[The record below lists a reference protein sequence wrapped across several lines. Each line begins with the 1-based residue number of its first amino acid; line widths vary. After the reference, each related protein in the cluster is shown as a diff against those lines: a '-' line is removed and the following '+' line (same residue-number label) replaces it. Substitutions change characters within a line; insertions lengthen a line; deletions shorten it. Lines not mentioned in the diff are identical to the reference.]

1 MSDLEG
7 AGGRGEHFQ
16 VKQKQT
22 SSIKTEEEDEEE
34 EVMVVVVTR
43 KGSDCGR
50 SNGENQVVLSVLKT
64 VTRHCG
70 SGKTQFSVK
79 SLILI

>member
-34 EVMVVVVTR
+34 EVVTR
-43 KGSDCGR
+43 RGSDCGR
-50 SNGENQVVLSVLKT
+50 SNGKN
-64 VTRHCG
+64 
-70 SGKTQFSVK
+70 
-79 SLILI
+79 

>member
-7 AGGRGEHFQ
+7 AGGRGEHFE

-34 EVMVVVVTR
+34 EEEEVVVTCR
-43 KGSDCGR
+43 GSDCGR

-64 VTRHCG
+64 VTGHCG
-70 SGKTQFSVK
+70 SGKTRFSVK
-79 SLILI
+79 SLILT

>member
-34 EVMVVVVTR
+34 EEVVTR
-43 KGSDCGR
+43 RGSDCGR
-50 SNGENQVVLSVLKT
+50 SNGKN
-64 VTRHCG
+64 
-70 SGKTQFSVK
+70 
-79 SLILI
+79 

>member
-34 EVMVVVVTR
+34 EEEVVVTR
-43 KGSDCGR
+43 RGSDCGR
-50 SNGENQVVLSVLKT
+50 SNGKN
-64 VTRHCG
+64 
-70 SGKTQFSVK
+70 
-79 SLILI
+79 

>member
-34 EVMVVVVTR
+34 AAQIVGGAMAKTR
-43 KGSDCGR
+43 WC
-50 SNGENQVVLSVLKT
+50 SVLKT
-64 VTRHCG
+64 ITCHCG
-70 SGKTQFSVK
+70 SVKT
-79 SLILI
+79 LILI